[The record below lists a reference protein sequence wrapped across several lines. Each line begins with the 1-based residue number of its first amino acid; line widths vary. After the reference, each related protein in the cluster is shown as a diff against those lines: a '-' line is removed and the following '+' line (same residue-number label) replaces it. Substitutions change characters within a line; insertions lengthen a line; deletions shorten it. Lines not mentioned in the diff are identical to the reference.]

1 MSNVATQGKEKAEKS
16 ADALKRF
23 NTGLNNQ
30 RRSVP
35 NPATQPRMNNHRA
48 NTLTQP

>member
-1 MSNVATQGKEKAEKS
+1 MSNVVTQGKEKAEKS

-35 NPATQPRMNNHRA
+35 NPATQQRISNHRA
-48 NTLTQP
+48 TTLTQP